1 MSHGAANGRARSDES
16 AATSWA
22 ATAVPVGLLRQIG
35 HVLLLAGCWKIAA
48 NFLASGTAT
57 NGVEGPLAEL
67 MDVEQRGRVA
77 LTSSEWQR
85 ADRYFRAVLD
95 MWHRQRPSQ
104 PHALLAGCAASAYA
118 RLGYLAH
125 ERQQWEAC
133 VDHFGHTDGLG
144 SAAGMRSL
152 QLYERHILTAGG
164 DAALLARRDA
174 DWAASNKTMRRLV
187 DQYATCLLRLSAQ
200 ELRHGRT
207 GPTTEEAVALSAEQH
222 ARGSARR
229 VIFEAATSAGIF
241 RHAWQGA
248 VTLSP
253 RWHPSWDAR
262 RTQPY
267 WSAEQAGCAALVDA
281 LESSAAALRDEAR
294 RLLVQQRVPGGAR
307 ITVRRACPL
316 TQLQTGTWG
325 ELFVYRSGELSD
337 ENDVCPHLLPS
348 LCALL
353 LPFAGTLSRDS
364 SSAVKLNLQ
373 FGGTVSYPHSGPVD
387 TKLRIFLVLALPAHR
402 RGQITVAGETR
413 PWREGEAIIFDDSL
427 EHWVAFD
434 AEPTA
439 QRIVL
444 VVDVPHPD
452 LRETTNR

>member
-1 MSHGAANGRARSDES
+1 MAGSG
-16 AATSWA
+16 W
-22 ATAVPVGLLRQIG
+22 TASVDPVALLRRQIG
-35 HVLLLAGCWKIAA
+35 PALFLAGCWKIAA
-48 NFLASGTAT
+48 NLLASGAAT
-57 NGVEGPLAEL
+57 DGVEGPLAEL
-67 MDVEQRGRVA
+67 MDAEQRGRAA
-77 LTSSEWQR
+77 LTSSEWEQ
-85 ADRYFRAVLD
+85 ADRNFRAVLD
-95 MWHRQRPSQ
+95 TWERQRPSQ
-104 PHALLAGCAASAYA
+104 PHALLVGCAASAAA

-133 VDHFGHTDGLG
+133 VEHFGRTDGLG
-144 SAAGMRSL
+144 SEAGMRSL

-164 DAALLARRDA
+164 DAAQLARRGA

-200 ELRHGRT
+200 ELGSDRSS
-207 GPTTEEAVALSAEQH
+207 PTTEEAVALSAGQH

-229 VIFEAATSAGIF
+229 AIYEAAARAGIF

-248 VTLSP
+248 VALSP
-253 RWHPSWDAR
+253 RWHPSWQAR

-267 WSAEQAGCAALVDA
+267 WSAEEAGCAALVDA
-281 LESSAAALRDEAR
+281 LLASAGALRDEAH

-307 ITVRRACPL
+307 ITIRRACPR

-325 ELFVYRSGELSD
+325 ELFVYRSGEPSD
-337 ENDVCPHLLPS
+337 ENDACPHLLPT

-353 LPFAGTLSRDS
+353 RPFAGGGALSRDS
-364 SSAVKLNLQ
+364 SAAVKLNLQ

-387 TKLRIFLVLALPAHR
+387 TKLRVFLVLALPAHR

-427 EHWVAFD
+427 EHWVAFE
-434 AEPTA
+434 AEPAA

-452 LRETTNR
+452 LRDARANK

>member
-1 MSHGAANGRARSDES
+1 MPHGRACSEES

-133 VDHFGHTDGLG
+133 VDHFGHTDCLG

-187 DQYATCLLRLSAQ
+187 DQYATCLLRLSA
-200 ELRHGRT
+200 
-207 GPTTEEAVALSAEQH
+207 
-222 ARGSARR
+222 
-229 VIFEAATSAGIF
+229 
-241 RHAWQGA
+241 
-248 VTLSP
+248 
-253 RWHPSWDAR
+253 
-262 RTQPY
+262 
-267 WSAEQAGCAALVDA
+267 
-281 LESSAAALRDEAR
+281 
-294 RLLVQQRVPGGAR
+294 
-307 ITVRRACPL
+307 
-316 TQLQTGTWG
+316 
-325 ELFVYRSGELSD
+325 
-337 ENDVCPHLLPS
+337 
-348 LCALL
+348 
-353 LPFAGTLSRDS
+353 
-364 SSAVKLNLQ
+364 
-373 FGGTVSYPHSGPVD
+373 
-387 TKLRIFLVLALPAHR
+387 
-402 RGQITVAGETR
+402 
-413 PWREGEAIIFDDSL
+413 
-427 EHWVAFD
+427 
-434 AEPTA
+434 
-439 QRIVL
+439 
-444 VVDVPHPD
+444 
-452 LRETTNR
+452 